1 MSEIKTENFNIQ
13 MHKNGVVR
21 IDGYNSKVIL
31 YDIEETKEAAEAML
45 KLYDEF
51 KGRIK

>member
-1 MSEIKTENFNIQ
+1 MTEIKTENFNIE

-21 IDGYNSKVIL
+21 IGSSNSHIVL
-31 YDIEETKEAAEAML
+31 YEIEEMKEVAEAML